1 MTDWR
6 EELIEK
12 MAKAAW
18 PSDAAVKWEAC
29 LISLKQKHID
39 NARAALDVAEPVIR
53 EQEDNALREENAR
66 LREALKPFADAAEG
80 FRDEVS
86 DEYPFQFGDF
96 RLGQCRAAAAAI
108 REKRS
113 FATEGGKE

>member
-1 MTDWR
+1 MLSLTLFGR
-6 EELIEK
+6 EDK
-12 MAKAAW
+12 M
-18 PSDAAVKWEAC
+18 SED
-29 LISLKQKHID
+29 
-39 NARAALDVAEPVIR
+39 VIR
-53 EQEDNALREENAR
+53 RYNGARPIQAPAQLLADAIREVEVLREENAR

-108 REKRS
+108 REG
-113 FATEGGKE
+113 AENA